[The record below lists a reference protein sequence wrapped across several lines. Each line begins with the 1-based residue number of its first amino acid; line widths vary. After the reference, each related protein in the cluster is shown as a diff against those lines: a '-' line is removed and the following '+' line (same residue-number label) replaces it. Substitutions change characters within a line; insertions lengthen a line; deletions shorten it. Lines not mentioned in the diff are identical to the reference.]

1 MKTVFVVG
9 NKFRDFCRNDGVIT
23 IGELGEMARTS
34 TFDRLAPGSRLCGG
48 VPVLAHLYSP

>member
-34 TFDRLAPGSRLCGG
+34 AFDQLGACPEFC
-48 VPVLAHLYSP
+48 V